1 MYIFNK
7 KILLIRFIQFSFT
20 DFEQVQDSSNQ
31 NQNSKQVK
39 IDFMIRMYNQ
49 ILSNL
54 NDISKLRVVNE
65 LDRLKPEVIT
75 VVNLKKPAFEA
86 LRYIKTSSFYI

>member
-1 MYIFNK
+1 MICLFN
-7 KILLIRFIQFSFT
+7 FT

-31 NQNSKQVK
+31 SQNSKQVK

-86 LRYIKTSSFYI
+86 LRYITASRFYI